1 MRNAASSVLVM
12 ALFGAIETA
21 APGKAPVAVLIL
33 FLSAGLLMKYIRTV
47 VLLSTHWGVRRTAQ
61 KVGGRSE
68 EANQVHEAT
77 VAEDGVTVRVNKK
90 ACSYA
95 WEAFGG
101 FVETERQFIL
111 WDPSGEPV
119 FSLPKRGFADPS
131 LVPVC
136 GRLVAERLT
145 AA

>member
-1 MRNAASSVLVM
+1 M
-12 ALFGAIETA
+12 ALFGAIEIA
-21 APGKAPVAVLIL
+21 APGKAPVAVLVL
-33 FLSAGLLMKYIRTV
+33 VLSAGLLVRYIRTV
-47 VLLSTHWGVRRTAQ
+47 VLLSTQWGMRRAAE
-61 KVGGRSE
+61 KVGK
-68 EANQVHEAT
+68 AHQVHKAT
-77 VAEDGVTVRVNKK
+77 VAGDGLTVRVDKK
-90 ACSYA
+90 ACSYD

-119 FSLPKRGFADPS
+119 CSLPKRGFADPS

-136 GRLVAERLT
+136 GRLIAERLT